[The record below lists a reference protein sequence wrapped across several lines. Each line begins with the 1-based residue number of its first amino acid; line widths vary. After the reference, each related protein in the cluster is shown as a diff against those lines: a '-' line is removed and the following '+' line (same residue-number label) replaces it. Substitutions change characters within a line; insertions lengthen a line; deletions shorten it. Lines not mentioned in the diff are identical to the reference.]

1 MPKINIAIDG
11 TSGVG
16 KSSVADALAAR
27 YNMRHLDTGAMYRTV
42 ALALKRAGI
51 DLQDEQAL
59 NDALNQISISFD
71 ENNQVHLNGENVSKE
86 IRTNEISNY
95 SSKVA
100 SLKPVRVR
108 LVELQQEISAQK
120 GYIVDGRDICSVV
133 LPHAELKLFMSASPQ
148 ARAQRRFK
156 EYQDQGIDADYE
168 TIYQDIVQRDY
179 QDSHRAISPLVKAED
194 AIEIDTSD
202 LNLEQVVDKISQLID
217 QTLQK

>member
-1 MPKINIAIDG
+1 
-11 TSGVG
+11 
-16 KSSVADALAAR
+16 
-27 YNMRHLDTGAMYRTV
+27 MYRTV

-51 DLQDEQAL
+51 DLQNEQAL
-59 NDALNQISISFD
+59 NHALNQISISFD

-100 SLKPVRVR
+100 SLQPVRSR

-133 LPHAELKLFMSASPQ
+133 LPDAELKLFMSASPQ